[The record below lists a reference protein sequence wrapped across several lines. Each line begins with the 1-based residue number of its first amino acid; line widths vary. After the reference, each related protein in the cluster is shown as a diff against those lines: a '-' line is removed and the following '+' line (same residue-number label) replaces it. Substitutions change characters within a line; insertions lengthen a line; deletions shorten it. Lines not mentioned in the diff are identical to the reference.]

1 MGGILG
7 TSKNDCPNE
16 GGDGD
21 TGNKNDNKRQAAATT
36 MTASA
41 SVDANEEPPSK
52 KQCVEDPHQ
61 NVGGNDNGQN
71 QQQWQKQ
78 QRDGKKTSNK
88 KQKTKH
94 MDPRIL
100 KVRKT
105 IQEGCRTNDLASA
118 MNAYEDALRQGIR
131 IEAQSYY
138 NLLNLCDGLDRDERK
153 VHVGTPKQQQQQNP
167 GESKNTSSEDPSTAA
182 PPTAVVI
189 DSKQRQKYVFAIK
202 QRMQSKEVNLPLNE
216 TAYSAIVKIL
226 SKNKEFQKAEEILE
240 EAETVQ
246 QCKPKLRLYAS
257 LLHAYCDGERLTDA
271 LKCWKRLR
279 QRAFALQQKKAS
291 KNNSAT
297 KDGGNGASAFAP
309 DGMDVTEREYLPLLR
324 CAVRASSG
332 GASHNNGSDLVM
344 EDVLTRLAEDVP
356 VPAKDTVSAID
367 EWFELQNKNSS
378 NPPKPSSS
386 RTTIQELLDNI
397 RAHDAISEPSP
408 RMGPV
413 VAATELGSWTIS
425 RACSIDGTTGV
436 LLDGCLKGHTLHP
449 VPLSDQS
456 FRDMTTMNES
466 IVQIGNIQGNAHSK
480 FQGGRKGKK
489 RKTFSPEDRRN
500 EWERFNNFLE
510 QQVRLMKQP
519 YDVVIDGAN
528 IGYFKQNFAFA
539 PKHVDYE
546 QIDWVVRHFTE
557 KLGKKVLLV
566 MHNRHFSRHMLPEK
580 YRGLY
585 DAWISEGILYKT
597 PPGMN
602 DDWFWMHAALKYK
615 TLVVTN
621 DEMRDHHFQMM
632 APKFFLRWKE
642 RHQIHFDFG
651 VWEDETSSNNSN
663 INSNSNTI
671 SGRRPRQVLLTYPDV
686 YSRRIQRVDDG
697 LVVPLTKRGDENRF
711 LDGCHV
717 ASEKEPEK
725 ELYLCVRPKSA
736 GQAINHPQTNKT
748 KENQSPVGGCFD
760 GR

>member
-7 TSKNDCPNE
+7 TSKNNSLNDGS
-16 GGDGD
+16 GGDAGSE
-21 TGNKNDNKRQAAATT
+21 NDKKRQATSAPT
-36 MTASA
+36 MTTSASASA
-41 SVDANEEPPSK
+41 SVDANKEPPSK
-52 KQCVEDPHQ
+52 KQRVGKDPLQ
-61 NVGGNDNGQN
+61 TVGGNVNGQKK
-71 QQQWQKQ
+71 QQPWQKQ

-118 MNAYEDALRQGIR
+118 MNAYEGALREGIR

-138 NLLNLCDGLDRDERK
+138 NLLNLCDGLDRNERK
-153 VHVGTPKQQQQQNP
+153 VHVGTPKEQPQPQQQNS
-167 GESKNTSSEDPSTAA
+167 GNTKNTSSEDPSTAV
-182 PPTAVVI
+182 PPTAIVI
-189 DSKQRQKYVFAIK
+189 DSKQRQEYIFAIK
-202 QRMQSKEVNLPLNE
+202 QRMQSKEVDLPLNE

-226 SKNKEFQKAEEILE
+226 SKNKEFQKAEDILD

-257 LLHAYCDGERLTDA
+257 LLNAYCDAERLTDA

-279 QRAFALQQKKAS
+279 QRAFALQQKKKAS
-291 KNNSAT
+291 AAN
-297 KDGGNGASAFAP
+297 DGAFAP
-309 DGMDVTEREYLPLLR
+309 DGMDVTEREYLSLLR
-324 CAVRASSG
+324 CAVKTCLGEAAFLSD
-332 GASHNNGSDLVM
+332 GSDLVM
-344 EDVLTRLAEDVP
+344 EDILTRLAEDIP
-356 VPAKDTVSAID
+356 VPAKATVSAID
-367 EWFELQNKNSS
+367 EWFELQNKKSKDNS
-378 NPPKPSSS
+378 NPSLALPS
-386 RTTIQELLDNI
+386 RTTVQELLDNI

-413 VAATELGSWTIS
+413 VTATQLGTWTIS

-436 LLDGCLKGHTLHP
+436 LLDGCLKGHKLNP

-456 FRDMTTMNES
+456 FRDMTAMNES

-489 RKTFSPEDRRN
+489 RQNFSPEHRRN
-500 EWERFNNFLE
+500 EWKRFSNFLE
-510 QQVRLMKQP
+510 LQVRLMKQP

-539 PKHVDYE
+539 ANHVDYE
-546 QIDWVVRHFTE
+546 QIDWVVRHFSE

-566 MHNRHFSRHMLPEK
+566 MHNRHFSKHMLPQK
-580 YRGLY
+580 YKGLC
-585 DAWISEGILYKT
+585 DSWISEGILYKT

-642 RHQIHFDFG
+642 RHQMHFDFG
-651 VWEDETSSNNSN
+651 VWEDKTSSNSKIN
-663 INSNSNTI
+663 IHRGA
-671 SGRRPRQVLLTYPDV
+671 SGRRPRQVMLSYPDL

-717 ASEKEPEK
+717 ASDTEPEK
-725 ELYLCVRPKSA
+725 ELYLCVRPSSA
-736 GQAINHPQTNKT
+736 A
-748 KENQSPVGGCFD
+748 
-760 GR
+760 